1 MTGSQAARRRKSLPR
16 LTALLP
22 ALAAAAILC
31 METAEAAAADNQL
44 RQLRSE
50 TVQNAESRLP
60 GSAQSTT
67 QITAQSTAEDTAAQ
81 SFFSAQTTLDE
92 VINDPAFAGFGRLLF
107 PLQPRFVTGSTLGD
121 LTFTFYYPC
130 VPEDT
135 IAVLDNL
142 KGRALAGEQIFFPLY
157 SGAEIKAEPDKA
169 DTGLF
174 FFKGRPNAPQALIC
188 AGGTFAFVG
197 AMQDSFPHALELAK
211 RGINAWVLIY
221 RPGQEHALADAA
233 RAVDVML
240 QQAQERSTPGSAAAP
255 NLHYSVWGGSAG
267 ARLAAL
273 LGRFGPLAF
282 GGRTALKP
290 DAVIMQYTG
299 FDSAKAIDVP
309 AFAVVGTDDYIA
321 PWLTVLGRT
330 QQLQKLGIKAD
341 IRICRALGHGFGIGR
356 HTTAEGWL
364 DEALKFW
371 LELLQ
376 PQSRTKAQSR
386 RAAKP
391 AP

>member
-1 MTGSQAARRRKSLPR
+1 M
-16 LTALLP
+16 
-22 ALAAAAILC
+22 
-31 METAEAAAADNQL
+31 
-44 RQLRSE
+44 
-50 TVQNAESRLP
+50 QNAESRLP
-60 GSAQSTT
+60 GSAQST
-67 QITAQSTAEDTAAQ
+67 AEDTAAH
-81 SFFSAQTTLDE
+81 SFFSAQTTLTE

-169 DTGLF
+169 GTGLF

-188 AGGTFAFVG
+188 AGGAFAFVG
-197 AMQDSFPHALELAK
+197 AMQDSFPHALELSK

-240 QQAQERSTPGSAAAP
+240 QQQSKNAGSSEPP

-273 LGRFGPLAF
+273 IGRFSPLAF
-282 GGRTALKP
+282 GGQTALKP

-341 IRICRALGHGFGIGR
+341 IRIFRALGHGFGIGR

-364 DEALKFW
+364 DDALKFW
-371 LELLQ
+371 FHLLQ
-376 PQSRTKAQSR
+376 PQTQAKAKRR
-386 RAAKP
+386 RAA
-391 AP
+391 AD